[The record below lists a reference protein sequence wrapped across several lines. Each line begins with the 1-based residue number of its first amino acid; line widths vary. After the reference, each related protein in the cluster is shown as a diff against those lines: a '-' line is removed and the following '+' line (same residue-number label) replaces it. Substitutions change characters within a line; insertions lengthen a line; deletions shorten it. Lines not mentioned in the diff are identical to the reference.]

1 MVSVNPRST
10 HAYGEVKKKNK
21 KGERSINNPYRAD
34 LWLTNELPSHP
45 SELSVPY
52 IIGDILGSP
61 DRCGYARSCSRFPII
76 LRYLSGRFL
85 RRDASR
91 SSLTFSFD
99 ASRAYGRE
107 GINKNVSRLHPHRC
121 NSPPLFLYFVPSLLP
136 LSNPFVCLSLTCTCS
151 PTTRTFSTAT
161 RRDSKKFPIR
171 WQRVQITRMPVMKC
185 K

>member
-1 MVSVNPRST
+1 MSWKRGQCSRYCFPINST
-10 HAYGEVKKKNK
+10 CLSYSIFFISELDINGRFPLTLVRHMLTGEKPPPPAPQKKNK
-21 KGERSINNPYRAD
+21 KGERSINNPYRVD

-99 ASRAYGRE
+99 ASRAHGR
-107 GINKNVSRLHPHRC
+107 GC
-121 NSPPLFLYFVPSLLP
+121 
-136 LSNPFVCLSLTCTCS
+136 
-151 PTTRTFSTAT
+151 A
-161 RRDSKKFPIR
+161 RRY
-171 WQRVQITRMPVMKC
+171 
-185 K
+185 